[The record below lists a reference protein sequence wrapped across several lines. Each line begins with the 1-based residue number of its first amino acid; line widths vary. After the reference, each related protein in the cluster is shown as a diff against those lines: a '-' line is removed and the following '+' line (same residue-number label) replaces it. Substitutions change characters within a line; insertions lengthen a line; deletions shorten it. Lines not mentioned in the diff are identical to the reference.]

1 MAEKKFFP
9 LRIVAAV
16 LLVMLIISFW
26 VSWYTEEVSL
36 SRYCADPQQTLE
48 RLQNVLQDPRP
59 AGDGSRFNH
68 LVAAKLIYIIPRN
81 SDESIADYIARVQMR
96 LSRHCR

>member
-1 MAEKKFFP
+1 MAERKYFP
-9 LRIVAAV
+9 LRIVTAV

-26 VSWYTEEVSL
+26 VSWYTEEVAL
-36 SRYCADPQQTLE
+36 DRYCGDPQQTLT
-48 RLQNVLQDPRP
+48 RLQDVLQDPRP

-68 LVAAKLIYIIPRN
+68 LVAAKLIYLIPRH
-81 SDESIADYIARVQMR
+81 SEESVNTYLSRVQMR

>member
-1 MAEKKFFP
+1 MAERKFFP
-9 LRIVAAV
+9 LRIVISV
-16 LLVMLIISFW
+16 LLVMLLISFW

-36 SRYCADPQQTLE
+36 SRYCNDPQQTLE
-48 RLQNVLQDPRP
+48 RLQDVLQNPRP

-81 SDESIADYIARVQMR
+81 SEESIANYLERVQIR
-96 LSRHCR
+96 LTRHCR

>member
-16 LLVMLIISFW
+16 LLVMLVISFW
-26 VSWYTEEVSL
+26 VSWYTEEVAL
-36 SRYCADPQQTLE
+36 SRYCGDPQQTLE
-48 RLQNVLQDPRP
+48 RLQSVLQNPRP

-68 LVAAKLIYIIPRN
+68 LVAAKLIYLIPRH
-81 SDESIADYIARVQMR
+81 SEESVATYLSRVQIR
-96 LSRHCR
+96 LSRHCG